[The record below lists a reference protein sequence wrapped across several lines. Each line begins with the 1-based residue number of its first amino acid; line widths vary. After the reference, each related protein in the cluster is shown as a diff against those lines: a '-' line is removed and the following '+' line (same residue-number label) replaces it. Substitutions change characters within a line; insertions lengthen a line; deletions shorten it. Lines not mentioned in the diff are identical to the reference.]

1 MAITAEA
8 ATADVAQNEDV
19 DALDFIGRPYWFDRP
34 SQAEG
39 EDA

>member
-1 MAITAEA
+1 MSLTVNLI
-8 ATADVAQNEDV
+8 DEDT

>member
-1 MAITAEA
+1 MSLTANLI
-8 ATADVAQNEDV
+8 DVEDR

-39 EDA
+39 EDV

>member
-8 ATADVAQNEDV
+8 ATGVTQVEDI